1 MRLIA
6 KSEVLGT
13 LEDDD
18 DIEWKPDPFE
28 IRPDSVKLDSPDE
41 LLDTI
46 CFEGSSE
53 FQEKLRALCREYIDV
68 FSTSVRRRPA
78 DVDPMEITVDRQKWK
93 HPTHRLPPRRH
104 SSEKQA
110 MIRFQTEALL
120 RLGANRRPPSGAKC
134 TSCPNPTPMNGDSHW
149 TSCG

>member
-41 LLDTI
+41 LLDMI
-46 CFEGSSE
+46 RFEGSPE

-68 FSTSVRRRPA
+68 FSTSVRQRPA
-78 DVDPMEITVDRQKWK
+78 NVDPMEITVDRQRWK
-93 HPTHRLPPRRH
+93 HPGHRLPPRRH

-110 MIRFQTEALL
+110 VIRTQTEALL
-120 RLGANRRPPSGAKC
+120 KLGVIEESSAPRAETQPQ
-134 TSCPNPTPMNGDSHW
+134 
-149 TSCG
+149 

>member
-1 MRLIA
+1 MFVGDGETDHLLDLPDIPRPLAASFADPQSSEGMRLIA

-28 IRPDSVKLDSPDE
+28 IRPDSVNLDSPDE
-41 LLDTI
+41 LLGMI
-46 CFEGSSE
+46 RFEGSPE

-78 DVDPMEITVDRQKWK
+78 DVVPMEITVEASVI
-93 HPTHRLPPRRH
+93 LP
-104 SSEKQA
+104 K
-110 MIRFQTEALL
+110 
-120 RLGANRRPPSGAKC
+120 
-134 TSCPNPTPMNGDSHW
+134 TSCDSL
-149 TSCG
+149 SD